1 MKKRI
6 AFIASTKNSVEI
18 IRKRREK
25 NIQND
30 KNV

>member
-6 AFIASTKNSVEI
+6 AFIVSTKNTVEI